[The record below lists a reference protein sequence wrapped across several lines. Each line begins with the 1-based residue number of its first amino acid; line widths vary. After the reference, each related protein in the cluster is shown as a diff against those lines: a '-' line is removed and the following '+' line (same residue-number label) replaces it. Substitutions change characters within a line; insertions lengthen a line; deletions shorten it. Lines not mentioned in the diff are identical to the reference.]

1 VRLLSLRKVYIHM
14 KQTHIIFFSIIIAVI
29 VIISAIGSFVLIKK
43 GMNDLVTRPVLTTAL
58 TPEGEYLLV
67 KQFNEKFKNSAE
79 RYADVGDVVSVKGRD
94 VVVTLVSADTP
105 SEQMVRM
112 TADALIERLITNT
125 SGQFRSNARVSDIKT
140 GDRIIYYYIGKT
152 EPIIVQA
159 VQIVGNFSPL

>member
-1 VRLLSLRKVYIHM
+1 MQPPFFRSDIYSESDILEDIMLSNL
-14 KQTHIIFFSIIIAVI
+14 
-29 VIISAIGSFVLIKK
+29 
-43 GMNDLVTRPVLTTAL
+43 N
-58 TPEGEYLLV
+58 
-67 KQFNEKFKNSAE
+67 KFKNSAE